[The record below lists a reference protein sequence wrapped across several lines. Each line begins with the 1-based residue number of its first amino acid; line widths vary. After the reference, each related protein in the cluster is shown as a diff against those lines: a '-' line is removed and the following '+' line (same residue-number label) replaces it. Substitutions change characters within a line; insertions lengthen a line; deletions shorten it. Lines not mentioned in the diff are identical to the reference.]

1 MVNSIYKTH
10 KTGTNFG
17 NFQHFINYPNSSN
30 DIGPLWVLFSSF
42 SLGLVA
48 DGGSHLTVDVLFLAV
63 DNEEQRRVHS
73 YTSKVKQLPE
83 RGNTI
88 VRPFRKTNIRL
99 FYF

>member
-1 MVNSIYKTH
+1 MNSIYKTH

-17 NFQHFINYPNSSN
+17 NFQHFINYSKN
-30 DIGPLWVLFSSF
+30 IGPLCFLFSSF

-48 DGGSHLTVDVLFLAV
+48 DRGSHLTVDVLFLAV

-83 RGNTI
+83 RGNII

-99 FYF
+99 FYFF